1 LLRQT
6 NVNIIHLLNQASRT
20 NINYSAISLQMADT
34 ARPSFLNLPAE
45 IREEIYKCIFEPAS
59 NRTGLENEY
68 WQYHFASALNIL
80 LANKQIYV
88 EARKVFRDLNVF
100 VRIDTP
106 GEMARQ
112 HVADEGHVPIIVS
125 GPRATKFSLHSLRVL
140 ISSPS
145 IDSLSSNHQVFII
158 HLDDLHKF
166 ALIWKYADLSYEGLN
181 QHLQIALTLRHPTS
195 TLDSDARDIHDA
207 GPSKQL
213 PVALQKRLIMP
224 FGQVKHLYKT
234 EFTGSHEP
242 AHGLEDALKAA
253 QAKPHASPESCLAE
267 ATKYKDAGNALL
279 KAGNPRAAL
288 QEYVQAWRALHI
300 VIHGRLRHVHAD
312 RYFVGTLSEAPYA
325 GLDGQVERLR
335 LRVQLVANTCLAYY
349 QLQDHR
355 ECVFWGMRTIVT
367 LRNARDGA
375 LADAD
380 AWLNVNPRDEAMLG
394 FPAADQMGKIYYRTA
409 MSMAAL
415 GEDSTVVRR
424 FLLVAGV
431 YLPRDKTIQKAIEE
445 STSGVPSTI

>member
-1 LLRQT
+1 
-6 NVNIIHLLNQASRT
+6 
-20 NINYSAISLQMADT
+20 MADT
-34 ARPSFLNLPAE
+34 TSPTLLTLPAE
-45 IREEIYKCIFEPAS
+45 IREEIYKFLFNPAS
-59 NRTGLENEY
+59 NRTELENEY
-68 WQYHFASALNIL
+68 WKYHYASALPIL

-125 GPRATKFSLHSLRVL
+125 GDHAAKFSLHSLRVL

-145 IDSLSSNHQVFII
+145 IESLSSNQQVFII
-158 HLDDLHKF
+158 HLDDLDKF

-181 QHLQIALTLRHPTS
+181 QHLQIAFTLRQPTRS
-195 TLDSDARDIHDA
+195 LDSDDQDIYGA

-213 PVALQKRLIMP
+213 SVALQKRLIMP

-234 EFTGSHEP
+234 EFTGNHEP

-267 ATKYKDAGNALL
+267 ATKFKDAGNALL
-279 KAGNPRAAL
+279 KAGDQRAAL
-288 QEYVQAWRALHI
+288 QQYTLAWRALHI
-300 VIHGRLRHVHAD
+300 VISGRLRHVHGD
-312 RYFVGTLSEAPYA
+312 RYFVGILSEAPYA

-335 LRVQLVANTCLAYY
+335 LRVQLVANTCLAYS
-349 QLQDHR
+349 QLQDHK

-380 AWLNVNPRDEAMLG
+380 AWMNVSPREEAMLG
-394 FPAADQMGKIYYRTA
+394 FPAADQMGKIYYRTG

-415 GEDSTVVRR
+415 GEDASVVRR
-424 FLLVAGV
+424 FLQVAAV
-431 YLPRDKTIQKAIEE
+431 YLPHDKTIQKAIEE
-445 STSGVPSTI
+445 STSGSRLVD

>member
-1 LLRQT
+1 MAETTTRPTLLT
-6 NVNIIHLLNQASRT
+6 
-20 NINYSAISLQMADT
+20 
-34 ARPSFLNLPAE
+34 LPAE
-45 IREEIYKCIFEPAS
+45 IREEIYKFIFDPAS
-59 NRTGLENEY
+59 NRTQLENEY
-68 WQYHFASALNIL
+68 WQYHFASALPIL
-80 LANKQIYV
+80 LANRQIYL

-112 HVADEGHVPIIVS
+112 HVAEEGHVPIILA
-125 GPRATKFSLHSLRVL
+125 GPRATTFSLHSLRVL

-145 IDSLSSNHQVFII
+145 IESLSSNHQVFII
-158 HLDDLHKF
+158 HLDDLDKF

-181 QHLQIALTLRHPTS
+181 QHLQIALTLRQPT
-195 TLDSDARDIHDA
+195 TNLNSDFQDIYGP

-213 PVALQKRLIMP
+213 SVSLQKRLIMP

-253 QAKPHASPESCLAE
+253 QARPHASPESCLAE

-288 QEYVQAWRALHI
+288 QQYDLAWRALHI

-312 RYFVGTLSEAPYA
+312 RYFIGTLTEAPYA

-335 LRVQLVANTCLAYY
+335 LRVQLVANTCLAFS
-349 QLQDHR
+349 QLQDHKQ
-355 ECVFWGMRTIVT
+355 CVFWGMRTIVT

-375 LADAD
+375 LSDAQ
-380 AWLNVNPRDEAMLG
+380 AWLRVDPRDEAMLG
-394 FPAADQMGKIYYRTA
+394 FPAADQMGKIYYRTGV
-409 MSMAAL
+409 SMEAL
-415 GEDSTVVRR
+415 GEDPAIVRR
-424 FLLVAGV
+424 FFLVAQV
-431 YLPRDKTIQKAIEE
+431 YLPHDKTIQKVLEE
-445 STSGVPSTI
+445 LASASPLME